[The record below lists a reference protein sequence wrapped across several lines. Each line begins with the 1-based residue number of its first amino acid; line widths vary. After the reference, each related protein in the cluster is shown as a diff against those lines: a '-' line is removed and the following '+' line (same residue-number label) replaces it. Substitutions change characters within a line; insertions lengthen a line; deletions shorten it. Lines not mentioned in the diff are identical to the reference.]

1 MVLAQKSGAGG
12 SLNFV
17 DFLPL
22 LAAILLAA
30 AILLLGKQL
39 AEKLARDARA
49 KIVKSLP
56 NYTVNPD
63 GSRIAAE
70 VADKRQ
76 TMFYRLANRL
86 ANSRYR
92 TYLRTKL
99 EMSGKYGQEPI
110 IEVLYQKGLYGIAGF
125 GLGSLMMMTN
135 PQQGIWYFIGL
146 PIAGFLV
153 PDLLLYNNSQKR
165 TELMNK
171 SLPDAI
177 DMLNL
182 CVGSG
187 LTFESALSRVSV
199 GLKSPVAEELGVI
212 LGDMQLGKS
221 RSEALNAALLR
232 IKSDEFNRV
241 LSALLQ
247 VDRLGVPVSQVLTE
261 QANEMRSVRKDRARE
276 KAQQVTIKVLMPL
289 MLCLLPAMM
298 VIVIG
303 PSVMN
308 LITGLGGM

>member
-1 MVLAQKSGAGG
+1 MVDYLPVLAA
-12 SLNFV
+12 V
-17 DFLPL
+17 L
-22 LAAILLAA
+22 LAAS
-30 AILLLGKQL
+30 ILLLGKQL
-39 AEKLARDARA
+39 AEKLARDSRT

-56 NYTVNPD
+56 KYTVNPD
-63 GSRIAAE
+63 GSRVAIE

-76 TMFYRLANRL
+76 TIFYRLAHRF
-86 ANSRYR
+86 ANNRYR
-92 TYLRTKL
+92 NYLRTKL

-110 IEVLYQKGLYGIAGF
+110 IEVLYQKGLYGLAGF
-125 GLGSLMMMTN
+125 GLGALMLMTN

-146 PIAGFLV
+146 PLAGFLV

-221 RSEALNAALLR
+221 RSEALTSALQR
-232 IKSDEFNRV
+232 IKSEEFNRV

-247 VDRLGVPVSQVLTE
+247 VDRLGVPISQVLTE
-261 QANEMRSVRKDRARE
+261 QAHEMRSVRKDRARE

-308 LITGLGGM
+308 LITGLGGV